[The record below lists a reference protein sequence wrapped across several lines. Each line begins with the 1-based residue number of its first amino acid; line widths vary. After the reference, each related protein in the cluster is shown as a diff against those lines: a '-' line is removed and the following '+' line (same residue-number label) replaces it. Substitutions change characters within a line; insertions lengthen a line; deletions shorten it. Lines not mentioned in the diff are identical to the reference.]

1 MALYVFVNHL
11 MACAWYLVPKFQD
24 FPQTCW
30 VVREDLI
37 DRSPGYLYLVS
48 YYWSYQTLTLIGFG
62 DVSSNGNQVE

>member
-48 YYWSYQTLTLIGFG
+48 YYWSY
-62 DVSSNGNQVE
+62 